1 MYSRSQWLKSDLVTV
16 LLELC
21 KKSCSAFVREDCRD
35 VGESVVRQ
43 FAVLWLPSS
52 SNQAFRLT
60 VVSRTWAKAM
70 TGLHCWAKVRL
81 LRVSRSLQ
89 DTKVSWGIFHQK
101 YLIQSPLA
109 PLGHRSTCRDRRRGS
124 WTSRKRFLGGKLSW
138 GWCWGLVVAP
148 LHSLFGSKA
157 SKRCRRYCCSHL
169 VMIHYG
175 RVE

>member
-1 MYSRSQWLKSDLVTV
+1 
-16 LLELC
+16 
-21 KKSCSAFVREDCRD
+21 
-35 VGESVVRQ
+35 
-43 FAVLWLPSS
+43 
-52 SNQAFRLT
+52 
-60 VVSRTWAKAM
+60 M

-89 DTKVSWGIFHQK
+89 DTKVSWGNFYQK

-157 SKRCRRYCCSHL
+157 SRRCRRYCCSHL
-169 VMIHYG
+169 AMIHYG
-175 RVE
+175 RVEWEWMQRKKIQTLEVWYLDFKSHLMVTAKRQMIYYLQPGLQRPSDISAWQVSMWMYCSNG